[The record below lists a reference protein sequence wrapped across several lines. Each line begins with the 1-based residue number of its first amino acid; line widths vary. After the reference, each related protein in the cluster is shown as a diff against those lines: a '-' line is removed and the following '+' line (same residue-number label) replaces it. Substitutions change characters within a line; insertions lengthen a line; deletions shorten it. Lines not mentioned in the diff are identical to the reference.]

1 MTGNDEV
8 RGALSAVVQE
18 AREVLSN
25 VQEELSANGRHSQR
39 IANLIDAL
47 GQLESGPLIRFRHGD
62 PSTGKLL
69 QPRTIAPEA
78 RLQSPP
84 SVSGELEAAQAE
96 IARLSGLLNT
106 PELHDFAK
114 AVVLEAAHQ
123 RERWASDHD
132 AGKTAPDWFWL
143 VGYLAGKAL
152 HSQMNGNDEKAMH
165 HTISTAAAL
174 ANWHAAISGESN
186 AMRPGIEPPPHAAP
200 VSNEGDTK

>member
-1 MTGNDEV
+1 MANMTGNDEV

-84 SVSGELEAAQAE
+84 SVSGEW
-96 IARLSGLLNT
+96 IAVSERL
-106 PELHDFAK
+106 PEGIRD
-114 AVVLEAAHQ
+114 VQVCT
-123 RERWASDHD
+123 RERTVGIAHATYVRTLAAD
-132 AGKTAPDWFWL
+132 A
-143 VGYLAGKAL
+143 
-152 HSQMNGNDEKAMH
+152 EKE
-165 HTISTAAAL
+165 
-174 ANWHAAISGESN
+174 GEPCYYTHW
-186 AMRPGIEPPPHAAP
+186 RELPPPPHAAP
-200 VSNEGDTK
+200 VSNEGDAE